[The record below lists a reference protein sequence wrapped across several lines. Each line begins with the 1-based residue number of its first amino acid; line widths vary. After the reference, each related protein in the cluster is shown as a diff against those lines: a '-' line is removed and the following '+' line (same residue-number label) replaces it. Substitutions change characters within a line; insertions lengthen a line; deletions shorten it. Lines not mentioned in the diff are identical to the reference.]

1 MAQASKESILLG
13 MRTVGTVSV
22 DGGAVRGE
30 GGPSRPQLVVPL
42 TIQMEPQ
49 PEGSTLAVCW
59 VRASLSTE
67 QNAASQ
73 RNAVGTPA
81 SELLVHEFP
90 VRSFPSG
97 TADHNVDL
105 RFHLTPGEVG
115 YLERRRHTAS
125 TDVLVLHLS
134 FDVVVAGLKTHNQVI
149 PNREH
154 EATPWD
160 INCGMFSE
168 VLPFWSSKIRPTR
181 VQIEHSTWVRNVL
194 PGLGYDRVRLVEM
207 VFPPPLPDHRSA
219 ASEWD
224 KARRALD
231 DQRYSDCVSECRDIL
246 AMWQTQ
252 IGATKDRPLADVI
265 SEKRGW
271 AEGDGRTAFL
281 DGLWKAAIDIVNAPH
296 HPEGRP
302 AEQNFD
308 ASDARL
314 MLLLT
319 ASLSEYVNSNQ
330 H

>member
-1 MAQASKESILLG
+1 MAQVSKESILLG
-13 MRTVGTVSV
+13 MRIVGSVSV

-30 GGPSRPQLVVPL
+30 GGPSRPQLVVPM

-67 QNAASQ
+67 QNASSQ
-73 RNAVGTPA
+73 HAVGTPA

-90 VRSFPSG
+90 ARSFPSG

-105 RFHLTPGEVG
+105 RFQLTPGEVEH
-115 YLERRRHTAS
+115 LETRRHVAS
-125 TDVLVLHLS
+125 TDVFVLHLS
-134 FDVVVAGLKTHNQVI
+134 FDVVVGGLKTHNQGI
-149 PNREH
+149 PASGPR
-154 EATPWD
+154 PWD

-168 VLPFWSSKIRPTR
+168 VLPFWSSKIRPTQ
-181 VQIEHSTWVRNVL
+181 VQIEQSTWVRSVL
-194 PGLGYDRVRLVEM
+194 PGLGYDCIRLVEM

-231 DQRYSDCVSECRDIL
+231 EQRYSDCVSECRDIL

-252 IGATKDRPLADVI
+252 LGATKDRPVAAVI
-265 SEKRGW
+265 AEKRGW

-281 DGLWKAAIDIVNAPH
+281 DGIWKTAIDIVNAPH
-296 HPEGRP
+296 HPEGQP
-302 AEQNFD
+302 AEQHF
-308 ASDARL
+308 AVSDARL

-319 ASLSEYVNSNQ
+319 ASLSEYVNSDQ